1 MFVNGYDISQNEA
14 ERGRLYRL
22 RNAAGKV
29 VREALSIG
37 HAIEVARR
45 LPAGDVPDPDRPP
58 APELAIQKPTPELP
72 KVGDT
77 LPTRWPPKDETA
89 PEPEPPPTELE
100 QPPTIAAVTPALS
113 PQQPKITRPEPPPNV
128 EVRDGNPK
136 AMPQKKSAKRT
147 TAKHKGSK

>member
-45 LPAGDVPDPDRPP
+45 LPVGDVPDPDMPP

-77 LPTRWPPKDETA
+77 LPTRWPPKDESA
-89 PEPEPPPTELE
+89 PEPEPE
-100 QPPTIAAVTPALS
+100 QPPVIAAVS
-113 PQQPKITRPEPPPNV
+113 PQQPKRPEPPPNI
-128 EVRDGNPK
+128 ETRDGSTK
-136 AMPQKKSAKRT
+136 AGPQKKTAKKK
-147 TAKHKGSK
+147 TAKHKGSE